1 MITNESP
8 FEKQPEMK
16 NFKNLIIG
24 LILLLVLVICW
35 PIANKA
41 QVLIFSV
48 IGACNLMYFALSN
61 TDLNN

>member
-1 MITNESP
+1 MITNENP

-24 LILLLVLVICW
+24 WLLLLILIIGW
-35 PIANKA
+35 PVANKA
-41 QVLIFSV
+41 QVLICSV
-48 IGACNLMYFALSN
+48 ISACNLMYFALSN